1 MIAGVLLGLWLVVFC
16 DVVSDLL
23 GGSVL
28 WLVQCWFLGLYVWG
42 VFAVG
47 VIWLLCFWVCGLVV
61 IGFLVLR
68 FTGCFD
74 CCGLLFKF
82 GVRCFW
88 VC

>member
-1 MIAGVLLGLWLVVFC
+1 MAGGVCGWRDLVV
-16 DVVSDLL
+16 L
-23 GGSVL
+23 
-28 WLVQCWFLGLYVWG
+28 
-42 VFAVG
+42 
-47 VIWLLCFWVCGLVV
+47 FWVCGLVV

-82 GVRCFW
+82 GVRRFW